1 MYVLTLLFFISNDQK
16 NGLNMDFN
24 SLKKQKVLQKL
35 KCNKDIVITH
45 PDKANGVV
53 TLNRDEYLNPIQD
66 GPFQGCSRMG
76 GGLFGPLLPKIRHT
90 YPKMMKLG
98 SYTLPKGDPKN
109 VQIT

>member
-53 TLNRDEYLNPIQD
+53 TLNRDEYLNPTQD

-76 GGLFGPLLPKIRHT
+76 GGGAFWPP
-90 YPKMMKLG
+90 YP
-98 SYTLPKGDPKN
+98 
-109 VQIT
+109 